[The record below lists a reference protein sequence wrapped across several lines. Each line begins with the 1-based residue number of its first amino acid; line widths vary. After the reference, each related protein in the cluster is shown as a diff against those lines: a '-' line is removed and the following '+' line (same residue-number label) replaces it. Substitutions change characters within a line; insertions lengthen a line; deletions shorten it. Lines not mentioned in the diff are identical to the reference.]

1 MAEFIITGIMTLPLL
16 IILIYGIIHPEELA
30 SWGYKWRYKGEPEP
44 TEEYIKYTRASSVI
58 GLLLTI
64 SIIIIYFNSLYG
76 LIFFILSIPT
86 SLYYFLTK

>member
-1 MAEFIITGIMTLPLL
+1 MAELIITVIITLPFL

-30 SWGYKWRYKGEPEP
+30 SWGYKWKYKGEPEP
-44 TEEYIKYTRASSVI
+44 TEEYIEYTRASSVI